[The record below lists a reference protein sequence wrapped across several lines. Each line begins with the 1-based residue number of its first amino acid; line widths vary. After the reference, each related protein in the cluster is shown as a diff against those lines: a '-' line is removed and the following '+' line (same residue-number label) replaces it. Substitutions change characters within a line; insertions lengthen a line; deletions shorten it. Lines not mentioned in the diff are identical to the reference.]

1 MNVKEFCR
9 KHNACHTG
17 SKFALKFATMKDV
30 WDALM
35 RGEPDNETAR
45 CWALWIISRDGVLS
59 KMERVELSVRF
70 AERVKHLMKDQRS
83 IDALEVAK
91 RYAEGNATDE
101 ELEQAADDATHA
113 AYAAAAAVAAVA
125 VAAVAVA
132 ADDDADAA
140 ADAVAVA
147 AAAGAAAVAAD
158 AAAAVAAY
166 DAERAAQLEILR
178 SLPNPFAELKNNIV

>member
-35 RGEPDNETAR
+35 RGEPDKKTAR

-83 IDALEVAK
+83 IDALEVSK

-101 ELEQAADDATHA
+101 ELEQAVDYAADADYA
-113 AYAAAAAVAAVA
+113 AYAAY
-125 VAAVAVA
+125 
-132 ADDDADAA
+132 A
-140 ADAVAVA
+140 ADAY
-147 AAAGAAAVAAD
+147 AAGAAAYAAD
-158 AAAAVAAY
+158 AA

>member
-17 SKFALKFATMKDV
+17 IKFALKFATMKDV

-35 RGEPDNETAR
+35 RGEPDKKTAR

-70 AERVKHLMKDQRS
+70 AERVKHLMKNQRS

-91 RYAEGNATDE
+91 RYADGNATDE
-101 ELEQAADDATHA
+101 ELEQAAD
-113 AYAAAAAVAAVA
+113 AVA
-125 VAAVAVA
+125 VAAGAGAAYAAGAGAV
-132 ADDDADAA
+132 
-140 ADAVAVA
+140 ADAVAYA
-147 AAAGAAAVAAD
+147 AAAGAAYAAG
-158 AAAAVAAY
+158 AAA

>member
-35 RGEPDNETAR
+35 RGEPDKKTAR

-70 AERVKHLMKDQRS
+70 AERVKHLMKNQRS

-91 RYAEGNATDE
+91 RYADGNATDE
-101 ELEQAADDATHA
+101 ELEQAADAVAVAAGAGAAYAAGAYAAGAGAVADAV
-113 AYAAAAAVAAVA
+113 AYAAAASAAY
-125 VAAVAVA
+125 
-132 ADDDADAA
+132 
-140 ADAVAVA
+140 
-147 AAAGAAAVAAD
+147 AGAAYAAS
-158 AAAAVAAY
+158 AAY
-166 DAERAAQLEILR
+166 DAERAAQLEGLR